1 MGLVSSLRDA
11 ADSLAIQLDHQGV
24 SGASPLTVAAF
35 TYGITDLSSSFGRRV
50 GLDLEGALVRR
61 ARAMRAQVGSSSAP
75 HLAVRGIYIEQR
87 DEIRLSATAK
97 ESESGK
103 LVGHA
108 ETSVPRRA
116 LPAGLSL
123 RPANFQTA
131 LKDQKLL
138 ADGELIS
145 GDLRLDLWT
154 DRGRRGLVYHESENL
169 TLFLRVNKPAWV
181 RLLYVLQNGA
191 QVPLDQGYYVDAA
204 KVNFALEYPAVFEV
218 LPPFGIELIHG
229 TAFTQRPKPLPT
241 RVVSIQGVEYEVV
254 AENLQEHLVRT
265 RGLHR
270 KKQVEISESFITIT
284 TTPRP

>member
-1 MGLVSSLRDA
+1 MGLVSSLRDT

-50 GLDLEGALVRR
+50 GLDLAGALVRR

-138 ADGELIS
+138 ADGEL
-145 GDLRLDLWT
+145 T
-154 DRGRRGLVYHESENL
+154 AAL
-169 TLFLRVNKPAWV
+169 TVKTHRVS
-181 RLLYVLQNGA
+181 
-191 QVPLDQGYYVDAA
+191 DAA
-204 KVNFALEYPAVFEV
+204 RAK
-218 LPPFGIELIHG
+218 IEAAGG
-229 TAFTQRPKPLPT
+229 T
-241 RVVSIQGVEYEVV
+241 VEE
-254 AENLQEHLVRT
+254 L
-265 RGLHR
+265 
-270 KKQVEISESFITIT
+270 
-284 TTPRP
+284 TPRRSPEERRRRRKIKKPKAQAPSAKTETTEDEPTDESDDDEEQDDSGSETESRAAE